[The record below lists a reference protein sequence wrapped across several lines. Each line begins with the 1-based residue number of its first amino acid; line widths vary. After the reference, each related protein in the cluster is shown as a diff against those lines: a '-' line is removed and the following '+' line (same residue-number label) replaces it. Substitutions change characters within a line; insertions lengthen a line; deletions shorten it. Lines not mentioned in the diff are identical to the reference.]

1 MSSLSNTIH
10 NLKIRVRKRERIEK
24 YLIFVRNMGRLKK
37 SIKVCPLY
45 KDILFVYL
53 PVFITNFQIGLE

>member
-1 MSSLSNTIH
+1 M
-10 NLKIRVRKRERIEK
+10 RKRERIEK